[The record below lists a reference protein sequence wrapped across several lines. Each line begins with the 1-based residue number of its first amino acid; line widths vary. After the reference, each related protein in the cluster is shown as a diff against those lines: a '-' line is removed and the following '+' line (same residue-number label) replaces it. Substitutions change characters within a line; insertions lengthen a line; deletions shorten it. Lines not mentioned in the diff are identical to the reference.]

1 MEAIVFTLYM
11 IGALGLFVFVFRS
24 KTKRAK
30 MMSWGLLIVFVVSPM
45 ISYVVVIIASVIA
58 GVGVLL
64 FVTPL
69 VAIVGLIVFIIAFIP
84 FVKEKVQKTQQR

>member
-1 MEAIVFTLYM
+1 MEAILFMLYM
-11 IGALGLFVFVFRS
+11 IGALGLFVFLFRS

-45 ISYVVVIIASVIA
+45 ISYAVAILASVIA

-69 VAIVGLIVFIIAFIP
+69 IAIVGFVVFIIGFIP
-84 FVKEKVQKTQQR
+84 FVKEKVKKAQ